1 MEKPMCT
8 CWAMLPGRGRMV
20 YTASLPRTLQGVTKA
35 VKGPATHRQGRWRQR
50 PPCHSPSQHHPDTTP
65 PGDKGGGWGRGQC
78 LVACGQCQAV
88 QQAGSG
94 CICPWQGWRNCREGD
109 CPPITVSGSMNRG
122 RSPAPTDPDWD
133 QPPAFWHLSA
143 HGLKHHHPRAGSDH
157 DLLRSATVKVHCSSY
172 FKYRDHRFFVWS
184 HCLAKQLQSC
194 QSVDELSWER
204 GTVSMPVTKSKSYL
218 HA

>member
-1 MEKPMCT
+1 MLGDAAREREDGLHSLAAKDPAGCHQGCQGTCHPQAGKME
-8 CWAMLPGRGRMV
+8 
-20 YTASLPRTLQGVTKA
+20 TASPLSQPLTA
-35 VKGPATHRQGRWRQR
+35 
-50 PPCHSPSQHHPDTTP
+50 SPHTTP
-65 PGDKGGGWGRGQC
+65 PGDKGGGWGQC
-78 LVACGQCQAV
+78 LVARGQCQAV

-143 HGLKHHHPRAGSDH
+143 HGLKHHHPRAGSD
-157 DLLRSATVKVHCSSY
+157 DDFLRSATVKVHCSSY

-184 HCLAKQLQSC
+184 HCLAKELQSC
-194 QSVDELSWER
+194 ESVDELSWER
-204 GTVSMPVTKSKSYL
+204 GIVSMPVTKSKSYL